1 MRYLRLW
8 GWMVMASLLCS
19 GCAHTR
25 SSGPATAYKPTN
37 VYLRLPTLPEHLHR
51 VALLPMPRTSA
62 DSTIESGIQTL
73 EPIVAS
79 ELRKRQG
86 FEVVV
91 VSREDL
97 KAWTGKEAW
106 SSAEELPEDALQ
118 RIQKAAGCQAVIFAE
133 LTEFQPYPP
142 LAVGLRMRLVE
153 CATGSAWWAVDEV
166 LNAGSSTIAESAK
179 EYGRSELHLTSQNDV
194 TMLQT
199 PRRFG
204 QFAAWALLSSLP
216 GRTAK

>member
-1 MRYLRLW
+1 M
-8 GWMVMASLLCS
+8 MASLLCS
-19 GCAHTR
+19 GCSHTR
-25 SSGPATAYKPTN
+25 SAGPAIPYKPTN
-37 VYLRLPTLPEHLHR
+37 VYVRLTALPEHLHR
-51 VALLPMPRTSA
+51 VALLPMPRTSG

-73 EPIVAS
+73 EPVVAG
-79 ELRKRQG
+79 ELRRRQV

-106 SSAEELPEDALQ
+106 RPAEEMPEDVLQ
-118 RIQKAAGCQAVIFAE
+118 RIRKAAGCQAVIFAE

-166 LNAGSSTIAESAK
+166 LNAGSSMVAESAK
-179 EYGRSELHLTSQNDV
+179 EYGRSELHLTAQNDV

-204 QFAAWALLSSLP
+204 QFAAWALLTSLP
-216 GRTAK
+216 GRAKE